1 MSYNIRQSQVV
12 HTWPAGS
19 MVDFP
24 QLSLMMLS
32 FDHGCGHQPHGDWGV
47 EGNNDGPNEKIVI
60 RDNRLS
66 EAFNVEQFLLPPVE
80 GVNNILSIKTIRF
93 PGAQYCPK
101 CGLIHNIS
109 KDKGAEIYP
118 SKSFNFDQGMK
129 PFYCQDCFD
138 NQAGKG
144 PSLIPMRFV
153 IATEEGFIDDFP
165 WDWFVHNNVP
175 HQRRKNNKLYFEQRG
190 GSASLYDIT
199 VISKNYAGNEIARR
213 NLGDIFDQRIFTE
226 ICPIHGHY
234 LNYVGGYLS
243 KPWKGWHDNTHYK
256 KELIADIP
264 SVGNLMNGEELTDIA
279 KRKFPRT
286 MQRGAGNIIFP
297 IVYSGIL
304 LPEKTYEIK
313 CPVDIQ
319 TKLERAKEN
328 LVNEIPDTYAHFNND
343 NWREYFIRKIEN
355 NPSYSLL
362 QLGYSKSEITLFII
376 SHFGEN
382 SSNNAT
388 NKSLKIRQQEFKAF
402 AGDVNEDSEVWFK
415 KKSIFNDQITPEINV
430 FLDEIVLMEKIS
442 ALKVYRGFTR
452 VKPLMNEE
460 LTFANS
466 QDNLQGQHLEEFQ
479 RIQDARINPLT
490 TRELP
495 AVEVK
500 GEGIFLRFNNKKLN
514 NWCKKYPDGRI
525 NTINNNLIQANC
537 DFNQAH
543 PPVSKRY
550 LLLHSLS
557 HVILKELAEDCG
569 YGLTSL
575 SEIIYC
581 SDDNKIGTNE
591 EMNGILIYTTTA
603 DAEGS
608 LGGLVEKGRPEYL
621 SSIIKKGIANASWCS
636 ADPLCIS
643 AEKGQGFLGMNLAA
657 CYSCLLLPETS
668 CEKMNKYLDRATLVG
683 TLMNSDIGFFTSIIV
698 AEA

>member
-1 MSYNIRQSQVV
+1 MGYNIRQSQVV

-32 FDHGCGHQPHGDWGV
+32 FDHGGGQQQHGDWGV
-47 EGNNDGPNEKIVI
+47 EGNHDGPNEKIVI

-66 EAFNVEQFLLPPVE
+66 EAFNVELFLLPPVE
-80 GVNNILSIKTIRF
+80 GVNNILAIKTIRF
-93 PGAQYCPK
+93 PGTQYCPN

-109 KDKGAEIYP
+109 KDKGREIYP
-118 SKSFNFDQGMK
+118 GKNFNFDQGMK
-129 PFYCQDCFD
+129 AFYCQDCFD
-138 NQAGKG
+138 NQTGRG
-144 PSLIPMRFV
+144 PALVPMRFV

-165 WDWFVHNNVP
+165 WDWFVHKNVP
-175 HQRRKNNKLYFEQRG
+175 QERKKNNKLYFEQRG

-199 VISKNYAGNEIARR
+199 IISKNNAGNEIARR

-226 ICPIHGHY
+226 ICPTHGHY
-234 LNYVGGYLS
+234 LNYVDGFLS
-243 KPWKGWHDNTHYK
+243 KPWKGWHDNRNYK
-256 KELIADIP
+256 KELVADIP
-264 SVGNLMNGEELTDIA
+264 SEANIMNGEELSDAA

-313 CPVDIQ
+313 CPVELQ
-319 TKLERAKEN
+319 TRLERAKEN
-328 LVNEIPDTYAHFNND
+328 IVNEMGGDYSSFNND
-343 NWREYFIRKIEN
+343 DWREYFINQLDKRPNYI
-355 NPSYSLL
+355 LL
-362 QLGYSKSEITLFII
+362 QLGYSKSEVASFII

-382 SSNNAT
+382 SSNNSI
-388 NKSLKIRQQEFKAF
+388 NKFLKLRQQEFKAF
-402 AGDVNEDSEVWFK
+402 TGNVCEDSEVWFK
-415 KKSIFNDQITPEINV
+415 KKSIFSESFPSEMQAFIE
-430 FLDEIVLMEKIS
+430 EIVLMEKIS

-466 QDNLQGQHLEEFQ
+466 QDNLQGQYKQEFE
-479 RIQDARINPLT
+479 RIQDARIDPIA

-500 GEGIFLRFNNKKLN
+500 GEGIFLRFKNEELN
-514 NWCKKYPDGRI
+514 NWCQKYPDDRI
-525 NTINNNLIQANC
+525 NTINNNLVQANC

-550 LLLHSLS
+550 LLLHSFS
-557 HVILKELAEDCG
+557 HIILKELAEDCG

-581 SDDNKIGTNE
+581 SDDSKIGTDE

-608 LGGLVEKGRPEYL
+608 LGGLVEKGKPEYL
-621 SSIIKKGIANASWCS
+621 SSIIKKGIDNARWCS

-643 AEKGQGFLGMNLAA
+643 TENGQGFLGLNLAA
-657 CYSCLLLPETS
+657 CYSCLLLPETT

-683 TLMNSDIGFFTSIIV
+683 TLISPEIGFFT
-698 AEA
+698 